1 MKDKDL
7 SGCKVYGSVAMWV
20 SVSGN
25 CPKDKVGRKTGLALG
40 GGGEGL
46 IQPSRV
52 GTAELRLG

>member
-25 CPKDKVGRKTGLALG
+25 CPKDKVGGKTGLAL